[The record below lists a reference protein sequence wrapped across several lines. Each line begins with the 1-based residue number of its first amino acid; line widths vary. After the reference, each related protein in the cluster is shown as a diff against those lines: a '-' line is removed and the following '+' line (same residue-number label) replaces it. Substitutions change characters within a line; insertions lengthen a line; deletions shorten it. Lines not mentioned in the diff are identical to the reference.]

1 MTIVILLEYST
12 MSTEDDA
19 VVHINLQLNIEAD
32 HRRMVNWK
40 NLQIR
45 RKCWLMNFKL

>member
-45 RKCWLMNFKL
+45 RKCLANEF